1 MRIFLSILPCVALG
15 ILASCTAEEACSPE
29 LYAKKYADLVAKVS
43 SFSTRDAA
51 KRDAVIEGLYAVLDA
66 REAAGADGDLS
77 ANLQGDR
84 RPYG

>member
-43 SFSTRDAA
+43 SFSTRDG
-51 KRDAVIEGLYAVLDA
+51 KPA
-66 REAAGADGDLS
+66 R
-77 ANLQGDR
+77 R
-84 RPYG
+84 